1 MAKTINWKKIAAEYI
16 RGDIAMRPLAK
27 KHNVSFKC
35 LSDKAR
41 KENWTLQRNEYRVK
55 TGYGAVDKTVT
66 NPEQHD
72 IDAAALIF
80 EGAELAIKWIVNR
93 LNSGEISDYREVESL
108 IRSMNG
114 AKGITNIKM
123 ALEER
128 EQRARIASLE
138 KDTEVKGREPV
149 VVEIM
154 PGTEGAAR

>member
-27 KHNVSFKC
+27 KHNVSFKS

-41 KENWTLQRNEYRVK
+41 KENWTLQRNEYRLK
-55 TGYGAVDKTVT
+55 TGYGAVDKNAT
-66 NPEQHD
+66 NPDICD
-72 IDAAALIF
+72 IDATALIF
-80 EGAELAIKWIVNR
+80 EGAELAIRWIVNR
-93 LNSGEISDYREVESL
+93 LNSGEIKDYREVEGL
-108 IRSMNG
+108 IRAMNG

-128 EQRARIASLE
+128 EQRARIANLE

-149 VVEIM
+149 EIVFAQ
-154 PGTEGAAR
+154 EDIE